1 MSRRRRTSPEP
12 CHHDRVLSDAL
23 VTGLREMFLVHD
35 YAVDPVLA
43 ALGPAAHAALGR
55 NQTTPGLRAL
65 SGRDDELATLIR
77 LWPLQARVKRG
88 DAEVA
93 LGGRVGPLIEAGILS
108 GDDREVWAAV
118 DLRPYASDD
127 GAGGWIFSD
136 LTPGLDGA
144 RVDVWPDWVLGVSPA
159 STSLAQLGVRTPVEL
174 ALDLGTGC
182 GVQSLHL
189 ARHAQRVI
197 ATDLNPRAL
206 AMAALTAGINQ
217 VDVDFRMGDL
227 YEPVAQDQFDLIITN
242 PPYVI
247 APPEA
252 DHDRLT
258 YRESGLL
265 GDEFVRRVVTEGT
278 AHLRPGGVLQVL
290 GNWAQP
296 EGQDWQDR
304 PHRWIASTGCDG
316 HVVRREELD
325 AHEYIEIWLADAG
338 LVGSAD
344 YVPAYRRWSDYFER
358 LGIASVG
365 MGWLNLVNAE
375 RDQPVITVEDW
386 PHAVEQPIG
395 PALAERIRAV
405 SLEQQLSDEQV
416 LGIRWLL
423 AEDVIQESYARPG
436 SADPYAIVLRQQR
449 GFRRAVEVDTA
460 LAGVLGACDGDL
472 RLDQVI
478 AAVASI
484 VDVDPVALAA
494 EIVPRVR
501 QLSVDG
507 VLRS

>member
-1 MSRRRRTSPEP
+1 M
-12 CHHDRVLSDAL
+12 LSDAL
-23 VTGLREMFLVHD
+23 VTGLRETFLVHD

-77 LWPLQARVKRG
+77 LWPLQAPVPRG

-93 LGGRVGPLIEAGILS
+93 LGGRVAPLIEAGILG
-108 GDDREVWAAV
+108 GDDRGVRALV

-127 GAGGWIFSD
+127 GASGWIFSD

-144 RVDVWPDWVLGVSPA
+144 RVDVRPDWVLGVSPA
-159 STSLAQLGVRTPVEL
+159 STSLAQLVVRSPVES

-189 ARHAQRVI
+189 ARHARRVV

-206 AMAALTAGINQ
+206 ALAALTARINEVE
-217 VDVDFRMGDL
+217 VDLREGDL
-227 YEPVAQDQFDLIITN
+227 YAPVAEEQFDLIVTN

-252 DHDRLT
+252 SGDRLT

-265 GDEFVRRVVTEGT
+265 GDELVRRVVSEGST
-278 AHLRPGGVLQVL
+278 RLRPGGILQVL

-296 EGQDWQDR
+296 AGQDWRER
-304 PHRWIASTGCDG
+304 PHRWIADTGCDG
-316 HVVRREELD
+316 HVVRREDLD

-338 LVGSAD
+338 LTGTPD
-344 YVPAYRRWSDYFER
+344 YLPAYRRWADYFER

-365 MGWLNLVNAE
+365 MGWLSLVKAE

-386 PHAVEQPIG
+386 PHSVEQPIG
-395 PALAERIRAV
+395 PALAERIEAV
-405 SLEQQLSDEQV
+405 TLQQQLSDDEI
-416 LGIRWLL
+416 LGLRWRL
-423 AEDVIQESYARPG
+423 ASDVVQESYAQPG
-436 SADPYAIVLRQQR
+436 SADPYAVVLRQQR

-460 LAGVLGACDGDL
+460 LAGVLGACDGEL

-484 VDVDPVALAA
+484 VDVDPLALGA

-507 VLRS
+507 VLGS